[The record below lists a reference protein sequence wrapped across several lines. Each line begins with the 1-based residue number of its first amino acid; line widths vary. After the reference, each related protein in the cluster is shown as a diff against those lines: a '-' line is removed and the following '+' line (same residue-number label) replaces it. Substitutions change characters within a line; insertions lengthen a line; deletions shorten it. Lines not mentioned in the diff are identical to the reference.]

1 MPTSDPFDGL
11 LRKALQSDDFPP
23 IPASLLKSWQV
34 PHAEKAAKWLWIL
47 PGLVFVAGIAVGV
60 WLAPMGLGNAFAA
73 LGVTFTS
80 LWHSL
85 PESTLAWA
93 SAVAVAVAVF
103 AFDGLRSL
111 RARLN

>member
-1 MPTSDPFDGL
+1 MST
-11 LRKALQSDDFPP
+11 LRTRYL
-23 IPASLLKSWQV
+23 
-34 PHAEKAAKWLWIL
+34 
-47 PGLVFVAGIAVGV
+47 IANT
-60 WLAPMGLGNAFAA
+60 GNAFAV
-73 LGVTFTS
+73 LGATFAS

-85 PESTLAWA
+85 PESTLTWA